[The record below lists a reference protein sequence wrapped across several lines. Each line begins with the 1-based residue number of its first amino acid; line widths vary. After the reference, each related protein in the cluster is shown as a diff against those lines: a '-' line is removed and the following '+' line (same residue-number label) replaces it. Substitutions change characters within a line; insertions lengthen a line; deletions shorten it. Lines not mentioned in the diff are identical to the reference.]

1 MMDNAP
7 QNHAALRDAI
17 LRSAPW
23 RARRRC
29 ASRGGLLLG
38 NLRSFMQRAR
48 QKRTV
53 ALVFR
58 IARRY
63 RERATLRDSEKR
75 NYEIASSGS
84 SPVNG
89 GRLFICSSRG
99 DYKHIGAGPQRG
111 GPLGRIISGRDLRVG
126 GGKFMAPPEKTED
139 TNGVDEK

>member
-29 ASRGGLLLG
+29 ASRGGLLWATFVPSC
-38 NLRSFMQRAR
+38 NAR
-48 QKRTV
+48 EKRTV
-53 ALVFR
+53 ALLFR

-75 NYEIASSGS
+75 NYETASSGF

-99 DYKHIGAGPQRG
+99 DYKHIGAGPPRG